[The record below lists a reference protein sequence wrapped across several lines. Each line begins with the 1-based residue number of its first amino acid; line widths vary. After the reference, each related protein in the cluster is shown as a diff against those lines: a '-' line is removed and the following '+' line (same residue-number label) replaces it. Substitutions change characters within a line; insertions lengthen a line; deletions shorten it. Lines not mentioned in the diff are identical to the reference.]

1 MPRPD
6 GRNPDQL
13 RPFSFERGFT
23 RYAEGSVLVS
33 FGHTKVLCNASIEER
48 VPSFLKGQ
56 GKGWLTGEY
65 MLLPRS
71 THTRSARESS
81 LGKVGGRTHE
91 IQRLIGRALRGVLD
105 TSALG
110 ERQITVDCDVIQAD
124 GGTRTAAITGAWVA
138 VHDALSWLVAQGK
151 LPRLPR
157 LDPLAAISV
166 GIIDGEARLDL
177 DYDEDSKAE
186 TDMNV
191 VGLGNGRYVEIQGTA
206 EGAPFDRAMLSQMLD
221 LADRGIAQ
229 LIRAQA
235 QAVKEV

>member
-6 GRNPDQL
+6 GRTPNQL
-13 RPFSFERGFT
+13 RPVTFERGFT

-33 FGHTKVLCNASIEER
+33 FGHTKVLCNASVEER
-48 VPSFLKGQ
+48 VPPFLKGQ
-56 GKGWLTGEY
+56 GKGWLTAEY
-65 MLLPRS
+65 LMLPRA

-91 IQRLIGRALRGVLD
+91 IQRLIGRSLRGVLD
-105 TSALG
+105 TTALG

-138 VHDALSWLVAQGK
+138 VHDALSRLVAEGK
-151 LPRLPR
+151 LPVMPR

-166 GIIDGEARLDL
+166 GILDGEARLDL
-177 DYDEDSKAE
+177 NYDEDCIAE

-206 EGAPFDRAMLSQMLD
+206 EGAPFDRTMLTQLLD
-221 LADRGIAQ
+221 LADHGIAQ
-229 LIRAQA
+229 LIQAQA
-235 QAVKEV
+235 QAVKG

>member
-6 GRNPDQL
+6 GRTPDQL
-13 RPFSFERGFT
+13 RPVTFERGYT

-48 VPSFLKGQ
+48 VPPFLKGQ
-56 GKGWLTGEY
+56 GKGWLTAEY
-65 MLLPRS
+65 LMLPRA

-91 IQRLIGRALRGVLD
+91 IQRLIGRSLRGVLD

-151 LPRLPR
+151 LPKMPR

-166 GIIDGEARLDL
+166 GIIDGQARLDL
-177 DYDEDSKAE
+177 NYDEDCTAE

-191 VGLGNGRYVEIQGTA
+191 IGLGQGRYVEIQGTA
-206 EGAPFDRAMLSQMLD
+206 EGAPFDRAMLTQLLD
-221 LADRGIAQ
+221 LADSGIESLIQAQ
-229 LIRAQA
+229 S
-235 QAVKEV
+235 QAVKG

>member
-1 MPRPD
+1 MSRPD
-6 GRNPDQL
+6 GRQPDQL
-13 RPFSFERGFT
+13 RPVTFERGFT

-48 VPSFLKGQ
+48 VPPFLKGQ
-56 GKGWLTGEY
+56 GKGWLTAEY
-65 MLLPRS
+65 MMLPRA

-91 IQRLIGRALRGVLD
+91 IQRLIGRSLRGVLD

-110 ERQITVDCDVIQAD
+110 ERQISVDCDVIQAD
-124 GGTRTAAITGAWVA
+124 GGTRTAAITGAWIA

-151 LPRLPR
+151 LPKMPR

-166 GIIDGEARLDL
+166 GILDGQARLDL
-177 DYDEDSKAE
+177 NYDEDCTAE

-191 VGLGNGRYVEIQGTA
+191 IGLGQGRYVEIQGTA
-206 EGAPFDRAMLSQMLD
+206 EGAPFDRAMLTQLLD
-221 LADRGIAQ
+221 LADKGIET
-229 LIRAQA
+229 LIQAQA
-235 QAVKEV
+235 QAVKG

>member
-6 GRNPDQL
+6 GRTPNQL
-13 RPFSFERGFT
+13 RPVTFERGFT

-33 FGHTKVLCNASIEER
+33 FGHTKVLCNASVEER
-48 VPSFLKGQ
+48 VPPFLKGQ
-56 GKGWLTGEY
+56 GKGWLTAEY
-65 MLLPRS
+65 MMLPRA

-91 IQRLIGRALRGVLD
+91 IQRLIGRSLRGVLD
-105 TSALG
+105 TAALG

-138 VHDALSWLVAQGK
+138 VHDALSRLVADGK
-151 LPRLPR
+151 LSTMPR

-166 GIIDGEARLDL
+166 GILDGEARLDL
-177 DYDEDSKAE
+177 NYDEDSQAE

-191 VGLGNGRYVEIQGTA
+191 IGLGNGRYVEIQGTA
-206 EGAPFDRAMLSQMLD
+206 EGAPFDRAMLTQLLD
-221 LADRGIAQ
+221 LADHGIAQ
-229 LIRAQA
+229 LIQAQA
-235 QAVKEV
+235 QAVKG

>member
-1 MPRPD
+1 MSRPD
-6 GRNPDQL
+6 GRQPTQL
-13 RPFSFERGFT
+13 RPFHFERGFT

-33 FGHTKVLCNASIEER
+33 FGHTKVLCNASVEER
-48 VPSFLKGQ
+48 VPPFLKGQ
-56 GKGWLTGEY
+56 GKGWLTAEY

-105 TSALG
+105 LPALG
-110 ERQITVDCDVIQAD
+110 ERQITVDCDVLQAD

-138 VHDALSWLVAQGK
+138 VHDALSGLVRAGK
-151 LPRLPR
+151 LPAMPR

-166 GIIDGEARLDL
+166 GVVAGEARLDL
-177 DYDEDSKAE
+177 DYDEDSRAE

-206 EGAPFDRAMLSQMLD
+206 EGAPFDRAMLTRLLD
-221 LADRGIAQ
+221 LADDGIAR
-229 LIRAQA
+229 LIAAQA
-235 QAVKEV
+235 QAVADA

>member
-6 GRNPDQL
+6 GRTPNQL
-13 RPFSFERGFT
+13 RPVTFERGYT

-33 FGHTKVLCNASIEER
+33 FGQTKVLCNASVEER
-48 VPSFLKGQ
+48 VPPFLKGQ
-56 GKGWLTGEY
+56 GKGWLTAEY
-65 MLLPRS
+65 MMLPRA

-91 IQRLIGRALRGVLD
+91 IQRLIGRSLRGVLD
-105 TSALG
+105 TTALG

-138 VHDALSWLVAQGK
+138 VHDALSRLVADGK
-151 LPRLPR
+151 LPAMPR

-166 GIIDGEARLDL
+166 GILDGEARLDL
-177 DYDEDSKAE
+177 NYDEDSQAE

-191 VGLGNGRYVEIQGTA
+191 IGLGNGRYVEIQGTA
-206 EGAPFDRAMLSQMLD
+206 EGAPFDRAMLTQLLD
-221 LADRGIAQ
+221 LADQGIAQ
-229 LIRAQA
+229 LIQAQA
-235 QAVKEV
+235 QAVKG

>member
-13 RPFSFERGFT
+13 RPVTFERGFT

-33 FGHTKVLCNASIEER
+33 FGHTKVLCNASIEDR
-48 VPSFLKGQ
+48 VPPFLKGQ
-56 GKGWLTGEY
+56 GTGWLTAEY

-91 IQRLIGRALRGVLD
+91 IQRLIGRSLRGVLD
-105 TSALG
+105 LSALG
-110 ERQITVDCDVIQAD
+110 ERQITVDCDVLQAD

-138 VHDALSWLVAQGK
+138 VHDALHRLVADGK
-151 LPRLPR
+151 LETLPR

-166 GIIDGEARLDL
+166 GVIDGEARLDL
-177 DYDEDSKAE
+177 SYDEDCVAE

-191 VGLGNGRYVEIQGTA
+191 VGLGAGRYIEIQGTA
-206 EGAPFDRAMLSQMLD
+206 EGAPFDRAMLNQLLD
-221 LADRGIAQ
+221 LADAGIAQ
-229 LIRAQA
+229 LLKAQA
-235 QAVKEV
+235 EAVKS

>member
-6 GRNPDQL
+6 GRTPNQL
-13 RPFSFERGFT
+13 RPVTFERGFT

-33 FGHTKVLCNASIEER
+33 FGHTKVLCNASVEER
-48 VPSFLKGQ
+48 VPPFLKGQ
-56 GKGWLTGEY
+56 GKGWLTAEY
-65 MLLPRS
+65 MMLPRA

-91 IQRLIGRALRGVLD
+91 IQRLIGRSLRGVLD
-105 TSALG
+105 TAALG

-138 VHDALSWLVAQGK
+138 VHDALSRLVADGK
-151 LPRLPR
+151 LPAMPR

-166 GIIDGEARLDL
+166 GILDGEARLDL
-177 DYDEDSKAE
+177 NYDEDSQAE

-191 VGLGNGRYVEIQGTA
+191 IGLGNGRYVEIQGTA
-206 EGAPFDRAMLSQMLD
+206 EGAPFDRAMLTQLLD
-221 LADRGIAQ
+221 LADHGIAQ
-229 LIRAQA
+229 LIQAQA
-235 QAVKEV
+235 QAVKG